1 MNKSVS
7 LAVVDGS
14 ALTEQDV
21 MNGIDAVLED
31 LWQTSNLSKALGV
44 VSVMDKISKVSGLA
58 KAKLLHGMDRWYSET
73 KQEETRGDTF
83 VDAVEADTG
92 TTPVT
97 TKRYVMAW
105 KYIDE
110 CIIPKDVQNRR
121 MDDIIKISTVL
132 EHGYDFSKDDWKE
145 LAKASNSSDVREIL
159 RKITGKSPRKS
170 GMQIVIDRK
179 GTINVYKD
187 DMKYFVGYLEINSEN
202 ETIQKAIRRII
213 DNTGIQE
220 K

>member
-7 LAVVDGS
+7 LAVMDGT

-21 MNGIDAVLED
+21 MNGIDTVLED
-31 LWQTSNLSKALGV
+31 LWQTNNLSKALGV

-73 KQEETRGDTF
+73 KQEEIRGDTF

-97 TKRYVMAW
+97 TKRYVTVW

-110 CIIPKDVQNRR
+110 CTIPKDVQNRR
-121 MDDIIKISTVL
+121 MDDLIKISTVL
-132 EHGYDFSKDDWKE
+132 EHGYDFSKENWKE
-145 LAKASNSSDVREIL
+145 LAKASNSSDVAEIL

-170 GMQIVIDRK
+170 GMQIVIDRN
-179 GTINVYKD
+179 GTISAYKNET
-187 DMKYFVGYLEINSEN
+187 KYFVGYLEISSEN
-202 ETIQKAIRRII
+202 EVVQKAIRRII
-213 DNTGIQE
+213 DTAGIQE